1 MKHPDLVPY
10 YWYMNILILLAAA
23 LLPAIVLW
31 IYIWKQ
37 DPQPEPTNWLAKAVL
52 YGVGICIPV
61 AIFET
66 VIEQVI
72 FEAEPS
78 TLFDTTIQAFFVA
91 ALPEESFKLLALWL
105 ILRKNPYFDEHFDG
119 IVYAVCVGLGF
130 AALENVFYIVAEEEN
145 WMGVAISRA
154 LLAVPGHYAFAVLM
168 GYYYSVYHF
177 VDHSSRTAVCILLV
191 PVVAHGV
198 YDALA
203 LSGTVN
209 PYVGGLSTFVL
220 LYFCVKMHKFAKTKI
235 MAQIEKDNDSNKT
248 I

>member
-1 MKHPDLVPY
+1 
-10 YWYMNILILLAAA
+10 MNILLLLAAA
-23 LLPAIVLW
+23 LLPAILLW

-61 AIFET
+61 AIFEI

-78 TLFDTTIQAFFVA
+78 TLFDTTIQAFLVA
-91 ALPEESFKLLALWL
+91 AFPEESFKLLALWL
-105 ILRKNPYFDEHFDG
+105 ILRKNPFFDEHFDG

-130 AALENVFYIVAEEEN
+130 AALENVSYIVAEEEN
-145 WMGVAISRA
+145 WMGVAICRA

-209 PYVGGLSTFVL
+209 PYVGGLSAFVL
-220 LYFCVKMHKFAKTKI
+220 LYFCVKLHKFAKTKI
-235 MAQIEKDNDSNKT
+235 VAQIKKDRNSYNA
-248 I
+248 